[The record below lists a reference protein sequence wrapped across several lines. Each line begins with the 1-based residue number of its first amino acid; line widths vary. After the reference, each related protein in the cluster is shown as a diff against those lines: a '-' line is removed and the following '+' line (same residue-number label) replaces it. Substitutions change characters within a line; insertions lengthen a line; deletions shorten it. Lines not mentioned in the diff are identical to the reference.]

1 VRTVL
6 LDLDGTLVDSAATIA
21 EHLAAALAEVGFPVP
36 GAQRLR
42 SLVGPPFETALPELG
57 MTVEQTARAIVAYR
71 TSYDAVAATITPV
84 FPGVP
89 ALLEKLRDDGMQL
102 ATATSKPEDVARK
115 IVDGVGL
122 ADLIDLV
129 GGADHVAGRV
139 GKGAVVRSVLDRL
152 HLDPARDP
160 VVLVGDRRHDVE
172 GAAAHGV
179 PTIGVTW
186 GYAEPGELAGAR
198 AIVSDLDELAAL
210 LRGDDVWSTAGPQAT
225 TP

>member
-21 EHLAAALAEVGFPVP
+21 EHLAAAIAEVGFPVP
-36 GAQRLR
+36 DAQRLR

-57 MTVEQTARAIVAYR
+57 MTAEQTARAIVAYR

-84 FPGVP
+84 VPGVP

-115 IVDGVGL
+115 ILAGVGL
-122 ADLIDLV
+122 VDLIDLV
-129 GGADHVAGRV
+129 GGADHVVGRV
-139 GKGAVVRSVLDRL
+139 GKEAVVRSVLDRL

-160 VVLVGDRRHDVE
+160 VVLVGDRRYDVE

-179 PTIGVTW
+179 PAIGVAW

-198 AIVSDLDELAAL
+198 AIASDLDELAAL

-225 TP
+225 P